1 LGYYA
6 TVILRITIKTRVN
19 TMKAHSTTHK
29 FRSKGINF
37 LKIKSEMKAIIAA
50 KKQRPVSS
58 PFTPFCRGACCA
70 GLKSI
75 TNASTRQA
83 DVTIFKGVSFNPR
96 SF

>member
-1 LGYYA
+1 
-6 TVILRITIKTRVN
+6 
-19 TMKAHSTTHK
+19 MKAHSTTHK

-50 KKQRPVSS
+50 KKHRPVSMT
-58 PFTPFCRGACCA
+58 FTPFCTGICRA

-83 DVTIFKGVSFNPR
+83 EVTIFKGVNFKLR